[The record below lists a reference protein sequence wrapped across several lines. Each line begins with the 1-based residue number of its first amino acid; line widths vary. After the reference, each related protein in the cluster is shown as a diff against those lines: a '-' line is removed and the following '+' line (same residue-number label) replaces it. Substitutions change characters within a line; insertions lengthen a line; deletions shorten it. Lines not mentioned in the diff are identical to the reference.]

1 MTDTTMEKR
10 DSAASNSD
18 AGSGTTG
25 AGTHGRGA
33 TTPWKI
39 PLSGWKQVL
48 GRVWT
53 ESGKDNIG
61 LVAAGVGFYGF
72 LALVPLLAS
81 TILIYGLVADRA
93 TVVANF
99 HSMLAVMPADAA
111 KLIGDQM
118 LQMVDTPS
126 SKKGLGLVVALVLAL
141 FSARNGAASV
151 ITALNIAYQETEK
164 RGIVWL
170 NALALLITAAAV
182 VLAVFAA
189 LAIASMAKLEALI
202 PHASGVALVAG
213 KAVSYVVLAL
223 VGAVMIG
230 SLYRFGPSRSQAKWV
245 WLTPGS
251 LFASILWILLTLLF
265 GIYVAN
271 FGNYNATYGS
281 LGAIVVMLTWLYLS
295 SYVLLFGAELNA
307 ELEHQTEHDTTTGR
321 PLALG
326 RRGAYVA
333 DHVAEAGPK
342 PLPARGEAV
351 PALSDSPGAA
361 DYVAARAGAH
371 LVRVARVGKVGPA
384 TTVLATVGLAR
395 LRRRGKARQG
405 LVFLGLAGVLAFWRR
420 RD

>member
-1 MTDTTMEKR
+1 MDDT
-10 DSAASNSD
+10 
-18 AGSGTTG
+18 
-25 AGTHGRGA
+25 GRHA
-33 TTPWKI
+33 TTPWAI
-39 PLSGWKQVL
+39 PLSGWKQVFV
-48 GRVWT
+48 RVWN

-72 LALVPLLAS
+72 LAIVPLLAA
-81 TILIYGLVADRA
+81 TVLIYGLVADKA

-111 KLIGDQM
+111 KLIGDQL
-118 LQMVDTPS
+118 LQMVDTPN
-126 SKKGLGLVVALVLAL
+126 SKKGLGLVVALMLAL

-170 NALALLITAAAV
+170 NALALLITVAAV

-189 LAIASMAKLEALI
+189 LAITSMAKLEALI
-202 PHASGVALVAG
+202 PNASGVGLIAG
-213 KAVSYVVLAL
+213 KILSYLILAS
-223 VGAVMIG
+223 VGAVTIG
-230 SLYRFGPSRSQAKWV
+230 ALYRYGPSRARARWV

-251 LFASILWILLTLLF
+251 LFASVLWITLTFLF

-321 PLALG
+321 SLALG
-326 RRGAYVA
+326 RRGAFVA
-333 DHVAEAGPK
+333 DHVAEARHQA
-342 PLPARGEAV
+342 LPAQGQAV
-351 PALSDSPGAA
+351 PALSDGSATA
-361 DYVAARAGAH
+361 DYATARAGAH
-371 LVRVARVGKVGPA
+371 LVRVVRVGKVGPA
-384 TTVLATVGLAR
+384 TTALATVGLAR
-395 LRRRGKARQG
+395 LRRRGKGRQG
-405 LVFLGLAGVLAFWRR
+405 LILLAAAGALAFWRR